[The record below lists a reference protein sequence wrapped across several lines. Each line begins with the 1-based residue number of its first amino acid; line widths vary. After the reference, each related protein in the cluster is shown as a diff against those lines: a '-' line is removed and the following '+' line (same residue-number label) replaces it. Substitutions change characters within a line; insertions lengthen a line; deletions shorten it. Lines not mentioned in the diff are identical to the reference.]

1 MLDSAIDIT
10 GKWFNKNTGK
20 TVNVRNSVMDND
32 QMIIMTEYGA
42 ISSEEFM
49 RDYIQVSDDMFD
61 ESGNKIGSEKVTKDD
76 FKIDKKLPLKK
87 PEINLETTAFDNLE
101 NFNLN
106 INEQENNYTPVKTK
120 NVNII
125 DNNQIKIKQYDESII
140 KFFNKIKTKPE
151 INIFIK
157 WNDFPFDKLNTLIEY
172 LDIDKNDIISYIK
185 ENYLQNDEELTN
197 SIKNTFFNNSEDEET
212 LE

>member
-106 INEQENNYTPVKTK
+106 INEQENNYIPVKTK
-120 NVNII
+120 NVNIT
-125 DNNQIKIKQYDESII
+125 DNNQIEIKQYDESII

-197 SIKNTFFNNSEDEET
+197 SIKNTFFNNSEDEEAF
-212 LE
+212 E